1 MKKISVPIMFV
12 CLALIVQS
20 CTNAD
25 TQKVKET
32 NVSPL
37 EGAWEYIDQDGLF
50 IASQMHFNQIIK
62 SETITKDTLTEV
74 ETSVQSIYAAGGTYS
89 FTDSVFTWIY
99 LYSTNPEE
107 VGTTVQTV
115 MDFEG
120 NVVKY
125 TFINPDGSLGNTG
138 VARRIANK

>member
-1 MKKISVPIMFV
+1 MKKISTPLMFLYLV
-12 CLALIVQS
+12 LIVQS
-20 CTNAD
+20 CTNSE
-25 TQKVKET
+25 TQESKET
-32 NVSPL
+32 NVSPIV
-37 EGAWEYIDQDGLF
+37 GAWEYIDQDGLF
-50 IASQMHFNQIIK
+50 IASQMHFNWVIK

-115 MDFEG
+115 MDFKGDE
-120 NVVKY
+120 VKY
-125 TFINPDGSLGNTG
+125 TFINSDGSLGKTG
-138 VARRIANK
+138 VARRIASR

>member
-12 CLALIVQS
+12 CLVLIVQS

-25 TQKVKET
+25 TQEVKET

-50 IASQMHFNQIIK
+50 IATESHAIWVIK
-62 SETITKDTLTEV
+62 SQTIIKDTLTGV
-74 ETSVQSIYAAGGTYS
+74 ETTVESINAAGGTYS
-89 FTDSVFTWIY
+89 FTDSVFTFNY
-99 LYSTNPEE
+99 LYSTNPED
-107 VGTTVQTV
+107 VGTSIQTV
-115 MDFEG
+115 STFEG
-120 NVVKY
+120 DTIKY

-138 VARRIANK
+138 VARRITSR

>member
-1 MKKISVPIMFV
+1 MKKISVPIMLV
-12 CLALIVQS
+12 CLVLIVQG
-20 CTNAD
+20 CTSAD
-25 TQKVKET
+25 TQEVKET
-32 NVSPL
+32 SISRL
-37 EGAWEYIDQDGLF
+37 SGAWEYIDQDGLF

-89 FTDSVFTWIY
+89 FTDSVFTWTY

-107 VGTTVQTV
+107 VGTTLQTV
-115 MDFEG
+115 MAFEG
-120 NVVKY
+120 NEVKY

-138 VARRIANK
+138 VARRIASR